1 MSRKVF
7 FTLRLPRSIMA
18 LLAGVGLG
26 VAGSVYQ
33 IVFKNPL
40 ASPDII
46 GVAPGASLGAAITIV
61 LLGSSTISIA
71 AGAFIGGIAVVALV
85 LLLVRITPT
94 NTVATYVLAGIVM
107 SSVSRACIMVL
118 KFFADPANELAAIEF
133 WTMGSLAN
141 ITRDKLIT
149 ILPAF
154 LISFIAL
161 LFLRRQIE
169 LMSLNEDEI
178 RMLGVRLSLV
188 RTVILGFSTL
198 LVASVISMTG
208 LISFIGLIAPH
219 IAKLMLRRNNFSTSA
234 MSALVGGFVLLISD
248 TLARSIYTVEIP
260 ISILTTFIGVPILL
274 YFMFKQKEAQA

>member
-1 MSRKVF
+1 M
-7 FTLRLPRSIMA
+7 
-18 LLAGVGLG
+18 
-26 VAGSVYQ
+26 
-33 IVFKNPL
+33 
-40 ASPDII
+40 
-46 GVAPGASLGAAITIV
+46 GAAITIV

-85 LLLVRITPT
+85 LLLVRITPV

-107 SSVSRACIMVL
+107 SSVSRACIMVQ

-141 ITRDKLIT
+141 ITLDKLLT
-149 ILPAF
+149 IVPVF
-154 LISFIAL
+154 LISLTA
-161 LFLRRQIE
+161 LFLMRRQIE

-198 LVASVISMTG
+198 LVASIISMTG

-219 IAKLMLRRNNFSTSA
+219 IAKLMLKRNNFATAA
-234 MSALVGGFVLLISD
+234 MSALVGGIVILVSD

-274 YFMFKQKEAQA
+274 YFMFNQKEARA